1 MTETMTLENG
11 PMSVPS
17 GGIASFRMSDE
28 DLANLDREQDEQ
40 LAEEVYG
47 SEGISRF
54 TEIASDMAGLGRY
67 GDDVVVHAQTGELVI
82 PKRILDESPEIRAVV
97 YQALREQGI
106 EDPEQYVVGSGSA
119 SINPNT
125 GLAEY
130 KFFKSVKKAFKQV
143 VKVVKKIAPIVLPIA
158 MTIMFPAL
166 GAYGAALGSGI
177 GSLMQGGSI
186 KDALKAAAL
195 SGLSSA
201 AFSGVSNIGSEG
213 GFTGGFTGSLA
224 NPGARFA
231 QVGGQLK
238 SGFSGQGF
246 NFGQQFTGVP
256 STSATPENK
265 GVFADD
271 IANQTAPVSA
281 SDQLKA
287 DLSGYD
293 PNDPAYF
300 NKGAPTDTAQIID
313 QSNNLGPGRNTN
325 LMNNQSGDY
334 PGAASKDLLPADDR
348 SFFQKSKDFM
358 FGKEPTTL
366 DTSTA
371 YDKAFNDS
379 IAAGKSQSAS
389 EFAARQAGDAAS
401 KGPGFLRTFGP
412 STGLVLGATY
422 LGGGFDT
429 PEEEPVDILDRNSDG
444 SVRTGQD
451 VYRENEAK
459 YKVGDL
465 YSAPISYTT
474 PNTPYQS
481 YANINPYQSYAN
493 INPFTIPS
501 IGTGN
506 PFYRPS
512 VQTAAQGGEIFPRR
526 NGGIMPNEGI
536 PGKDSVRAM
545 LMPGEFVMTTDA
557 VKGAGGIPNM
567 YHMMSA
573 LERKGR
579 MA

>member
-1 MTETMTLENG
+1 
-11 PMSVPS
+11 
-17 GGIASFRMSDE
+17 
-28 DLANLDREQDEQ
+28 
-40 LAEEVYG
+40 
-47 SEGISRF
+47 
-54 TEIASDMAGLGRY
+54 
-67 GDDVVVHAQTGELVI
+67 
-82 PKRILDESPEIRAVV
+82 
-97 YQALREQGI
+97 LREQGI

-130 KFFKSVKKAFKQV
+130 GFFKGIKKAFKQV

-158 MTIMFPAL
+158 MTMMFPAL
-166 GAYGAALGSGI
+166 GPIYGAALGSGI
-177 GSLMQGGSI
+177 GTLIQGGSI
-186 KDALKAAAL
+186 KDALKSAAI
-195 SGLSSA
+195 SGLSGA
-201 AFSGVSNIGSEG
+201 AYT
-213 GFTGGFTGSLA
+213 GFTGPGTFSQNVSGALEA
-224 NPGARFA
+224 PGARFA

-246 NFGQQFTGVP
+246 NLGQKFTPGQVPPEGQASAAPQDLAAQEGPASTPQEQFK
-256 STSATPENK
+256 A
-265 GVFADD
+265 D
-271 IANQTAPVSA
+271 IAFNAERPELINPVKPPSI
-281 SDQLKA
+281 
-287 DLSGYD
+287 D
-293 PNDPAYF
+293 P
-300 NKGAPTDTAQIID
+300 
-313 QSNNLGPGRNTN
+313 
-325 LMNNQSGDY
+325 
-334 PGAASKDLLPADDR
+334 LPDNR
-348 SFFQKSKDFM
+348 SFLQKSKDFM
-358 FGKEPTTL
+358 FGQQPTGADL
-366 DTSTA
+366 ATA
-371 YDKAFNDS
+371 QTDFSKSYAEGLKNS
-379 IAAGKSQSAS
+379 NPNMSAADIKTISNN
-389 EFAARQAGDAAS
+389 AAS
-401 KGPGFLRTFGP
+401 QQVTLESLKPKFLRTFGP
-412 STGLVLGATY
+412 SAGLALGATY

>member
-130 KFFKSVKKAFKQV
+130 GFFKGIKKAFKQV

-238 SGFSGQGF
+238 SGFTGQGF

-300 NKGAPTDTAQIID
+300 NKGAPTDTTPIIE
-313 QSNNLGPGRNTN
+313 QSNNLSPGRNTN

-358 FGKEPTTL
+358 FGKEPTSV
-366 DTSTA
+366 DIAKAKSDAYTSA
-371 YDKAFNDS
+371 IKDGYSPADANYAANKIAEKA
-379 IAAGKSQSAS
+379 AAG
-389 EFAARQAGDAAS
+389 
-401 KGPGFLRTFGP
+401 PGYLRTFGP
-412 STGLVLGATY
+412 SAGLALGATY

-493 INPFTIPS
+493 INPFAIPT

>member
-1 MTETMTLENG
+1 VERDNDRDNDFRKRTYEC
-11 PMSVPS
+11 PF

-28 DLANLDREQDEQ
+28 ELANLDREQDEQ

-130 KFFKSVKKAFKQV
+130 GFFKGIKKAFKQV

-158 MTIMFPAL
+158 MTMMFPAL

-300 NKGAPTDTAQIID
+300 NKGAPTDTTPIIE
-313 QSNNLGPGRNTN
+313 QSNNLGPGAAPDN
-325 LMNNQSGDY
+325 L
-334 PGAASKDLLPADDR
+334 PLDDR
-348 SFFQKSKDFM
+348 SFFQKSKDLM
-358 FGKEPTTL
+358 FGQQPTGADL
-366 DTSTA
+366 ATA
-371 YDKAFNDS
+371 QTDFSKSYAEGLKNS
-379 IAAGKSQSAS
+379 NPNMSAADVTTISNN
-389 EFAARQAGDAAS
+389 AARQQVTLES
-401 KGPGFLRTFGP
+401 LKPGYLRTFGP
-412 STGLVLGATY
+412 SAGLALGATY

-493 INPFTIPS
+493 INPFTIPINRDWKS
-501 IGTGN
+501 FLPTFGTN
-506 PFYRPS
+506 C
-512 VQTAAQGGEIFPRR
+512 
-526 NGGIMPNEGI
+526 
-536 PGKDSVRAM
+536 RA
-545 LMPGEFVMTTDA
+545 
-557 VKGAGGIPNM
+557 
-567 YHMMSA
+567 
-573 LERKGR
+573 RW
-579 MA
+579 

>member
-28 DLANLDREQDEQ
+28 DLANLEREDDEQ
-40 LAEEVYG
+40 LVEEVYG
-47 SEGISRF
+47 GEGISRF

-82 PKRILDESPEIRAVV
+82 PKSVLDDSPEIREVV

-130 KFFKSVKKAFKQV
+130 GFFKGIRRAFKKV

-158 MTIMFPAL
+158 MTMMFPAL
-166 GAYGAALGSGI
+166 GAYAAALGSGI
-177 GSLMQGGSI
+177 GSLVQGGSI
-186 KDALKAAAL
+186 KDALKAAAI

-201 AFSGVSNIGSEG
+201 AFSG
-213 GFTGGFTGSLA
+213 FTGPGTFSENVSGVLGD
-224 NPGARFA
+224 PGARFA

-238 SGFSGQGF
+238 SGFTGQGF
-246 NFGQQFTGVP
+246 NLGQKFTGVP
-256 STSATPENK
+256 STGPTGQAPAAPQDLAAQEGPASTPQEQFK
-265 GVFADD
+265 AD
-271 IANQTAPVSA
+271 IAFNAERPELINPVKPPSI
-281 SDQLKA
+281 
-287 DLSGYD
+287 D
-293 PNDPAYF
+293 P
-300 NKGAPTDTAQIID
+300 
-313 QSNNLGPGRNTN
+313 
-325 LMNNQSGDY
+325 
-334 PGAASKDLLPADDR
+334 LPDNR
-348 SFFQKSKDFM
+348 SFLQKSKDFM
-358 FGKEPTTL
+358 FGQQPTGADL
-366 DTSTA
+366 ATA
-371 YDKAFNDS
+371 QTDFSKSYAEGLKNS
-379 IAAGKSQSAS
+379 NPNMSAADVTTISNN
-389 EFAARQAGDAAS
+389 AAS
-401 KGPGFLRTFGP
+401 QQVTLESLKPDYLRTFGP
-412 STGLVLGATY
+412 SAGLALGATY

-474 PNTPYQS
+474 PGTPYQS

-526 NGGIMPNEGI
+526 TGGIMPDEGI

-567 YHMMSA
+567 YNMMSA

>member
-1 MTETMTLENG
+1 MLQE
-11 PMSVPS
+11 
-17 GGIASFRMSDE
+17 
-28 DLANLDREQDEQ
+28 
-40 LAEEVYG
+40 
-47 SEGISRF
+47 
-54 TEIASDMAGLGRY
+54 
-67 GDDVVVHAQTGELVI
+67 
-82 PKRILDESPEIRAVV
+82 
-97 YQALREQGI
+97 
-106 EDPEQYVVGSGSA
+106 
-119 SINPNT
+119 
-125 GLAEY
+125 
-130 KFFKSVKKAFKQV
+130 KQE
-143 VKVVKKIAPIVLPIA
+143 K
-158 MTIMFPAL
+158 
-166 GAYGAALGSGI
+166 
-177 GSLMQGGSI
+177 
-186 KDALKAAAL
+186 
-195 SGLSSA
+195 
-201 AFSGVSNIGSEG
+201 
-213 GFTGGFTGSLA
+213 
-224 NPGARFA
+224 
-231 QVGGQLK
+231 
-238 SGFSGQGF
+238 
-246 NFGQQFTGVP
+246 
-256 STSATPENK
+256 
-265 GVFADD
+265 
-271 IANQTAPVSA
+271 
-281 SDQLKA
+281 
-287 DLSGYD
+287 
-293 PNDPAYF
+293 
-300 NKGAPTDTAQIID
+300 
-313 QSNNLGPGRNTN
+313 
-325 LMNNQSGDY
+325 
-334 PGAASKDLLPADDR
+334 
-348 SFFQKSKDFM
+348 
-358 FGKEPTTL
+358 
-366 DTSTA
+366 
-371 YDKAFNDS
+371 
-379 IAAGKSQSAS
+379 
-389 EFAARQAGDAAS
+389 AS

-412 STGLVLGATY
+412 SAGLVLGATY

>member
-28 DLANLDREQDEQ
+28 ELANLDREQDEQ

-54 TEIASDMAGLGRY
+54 TEIASDMAALGRY

-82 PKRILDESPEIRAVV
+82 PKSVLDDSPEIRAVV

-130 KFFKSVKKAFKQV
+130 GFFKGIKKAFKQV

-300 NKGAPTDTAQIID
+300 NKGAPTDTTPIIE
-313 QSNNLGPGRNTN
+313 QSNNLGPGAAPDN
-325 LMNNQSGDY
+325 L
-334 PGAASKDLLPADDR
+334 PLDDR
-348 SFFQKSKDFM
+348 SFFQKSKDLM
-358 FGKEPTTL
+358 FGQQPTGADL
-366 DTSTA
+366 ATA
-371 YDKAFNDS
+371 QTDFSKSYAEGLKNS
-379 IAAGKSQSAS
+379 NPNMSAADVTTISNN
-389 EFAARQAGDAAS
+389 AARQQVTLES
-401 KGPGFLRTFGP
+401 LKPGYLRTFGP
-412 STGLVLGATY
+412 SAGLALGATY

-493 INPFTIPS
+493 INPFAIPT

-526 NGGIMPNEGI
+526 TGGIMPNEGI
-536 PGKDSVRAM
+536 PGQDSVRAM

>member
-300 NKGAPTDTAQIID
+300 NKGAPTDTTPIIE
-313 QSNNLGPGRNTN
+313 QSNNLGPGAAPDN
-325 LMNNQSGDY
+325 L
-334 PGAASKDLLPADDR
+334 PLDDR
-348 SFFQKSKDFM
+348 SFLQKSKDFM
-358 FGKEPTTL
+358 FGQQPTGADL
-366 DTSTA
+366 ATA
-371 YDKAFNDS
+371 QTDFSKSYAEGLKNS
-379 IAAGKSQSAS
+379 NPNMSAADVTTISNN
-389 EFAARQAGDAAS
+389 AARQQVTLES
-401 KGPGFLRTFGP
+401 LKPGYLRTFGP
-412 STGLVLGATY
+412 SAGLVLGATY

-536 PGKDSVRAM
+536 PGQDSVRAM

>member
-1 MTETMTLENG
+1 MTETMTLEQE

-17 GGIASFRMSDE
+17 GGIASFRLSDE

-67 GDDVVVHAQTGELVI
+67 GDDVVVHAQTGELII
-82 PKRILDESPEIRAVV
+82 PKSVLDDSPEIREVV

-130 KFFKSVKKAFKQV
+130 GFFSGIKRAFKKV

-158 MTIMFPAL
+158 MTMMFPAL
-166 GAYGAALGSGI
+166 GAYAAALGSGI
-177 GSLMQGGSI
+177 GSLVQGGSI
-186 KDALKAAAL
+186 KDALKAAAI

-246 NFGQQFTGVP
+246 NLGQQFTPPASGQGASGQGASGNDINSQTTGQPTTNVDPQYEGVSDADFNVNNNAINP
-256 STSATPENK
+256 EAQFRADTSLSSNSTIGDSTPR
-265 GVFADD
+265 
-271 IANQTAPVSA
+271 
-281 SDQLKA
+281 
-287 DLSGYD
+287 YD
-293 PNDPAYF
+293 PNKVF
-300 NKGAPTDTAQIID
+300 NSPSDSA
-313 QSNNLGPGRNTN
+313 
-325 LMNNQSGDY
+325 
-334 PGAASKDLLPADDR
+334 LPDNR
-348 SFFQKSKDFM
+348 SFYEKSKDFM
-358 FGKEPTTL
+358 FGKEPTSV
-366 DTSTA
+366 DIAKAKSDAYTSA
-371 YDKAFNDS
+371 IKEGYSPADANYAANKIAEKA
-379 IAAGKSQSAS
+379 A
-389 EFAARQAGDAAS
+389 E
-401 KGPGFLRTFGP
+401 GPGYLRTFGP
-412 STGLVLGATY
+412 AAGIALGATY

-429 PEEEPVDILDRNSDG
+429 PEDEPVDILDRNSDG

-451 VYRENEAK
+451 VYRENEDK
-459 YKVGDL
+459 YKVANL
-465 YSAPISYTT
+465 YSAPVSYTT
-474 PNTPYQS
+474 PDTS
-481 YANINPYQSYAN
+481 YQSYAN
-493 INPFTIPS
+493 INPFQIPT

-512 VQTAAQGGEIFPRR
+512 YQTVAQGGEIFPRR

-536 PGKDSVRAM
+536 PGQDSVRAM

-567 YHMMSA
+567 YNMMSA

>member
-1 MTETMTLENG
+1 MTL
-11 PMSVPS
+11 
-17 GGIASFRMSDE
+17 
-28 DLANLDREQDEQ
+28 
-40 LAEEVYG
+40 
-47 SEGISRF
+47 
-54 TEIASDMAGLGRY
+54 
-67 GDDVVVHAQTGELVI
+67 
-82 PKRILDESPEIRAVV
+82 
-97 YQALREQGI
+97 
-106 EDPEQYVVGSGSA
+106 
-119 SINPNT
+119 
-125 GLAEY
+125 
-130 KFFKSVKKAFKQV
+130 
-143 VKVVKKIAPIVLPIA
+143 
-158 MTIMFPAL
+158 MFPAL
-166 GAYGAALGSGI
+166 GPIYGAALGSGI
-177 GSLMQGGSI
+177 GTLIQGGSI
-186 KDALKAAAL
+186 KDALKSAAI
-195 SGLSSA
+195 SGLSGA
-201 AFSGVSNIGSEG
+201 AYS
-213 GFTGGFTGSLA
+213 GFTGPGTFSQNVSGALA
-224 NPGARFA
+224 DPGARFA

-246 NFGQQFTGVP
+246 NLGQQFTGVP

-300 NKGAPTDTAQIID
+300 NKGAPTDTTPIIE
-313 QSNNLGPGRNTN
+313 QSNNLSPGRNTN

-348 SFFQKSKDFM
+348 SFFQKSKDLM
-358 FGKEPTTL
+358 FGQQPTGADL
-366 DTSTA
+366 ATA
-371 YDKAFNDS
+371 QTDFS
-379 IAAGKSQSAS
+379 KSYAEGLRNSNPNMSAQDVTTIS
-389 EFAARQAGDAAS
+389 NNAARQQVTLES
-401 KGPGFLRTFGP
+401 LKPGYLRTFGP
-412 STGLVLGATY
+412 SAGLVLGATY

-429 PEEEPVDILDRNSDG
+429 PEEEPVDVLDRNSDG

-451 VYRENEAK
+451 VYRENQDRYDVAGM
-459 YKVGDL
+459 YT
-465 YSAPISYTT
+465 APFSTTT
-474 PNTPYQS
+474 PGTPYQS
-481 YANINPYQSYAN
+481 YANINPFA
-493 INPFTIPS
+493 IPT

-526 NGGIMPNEGI
+526 TGGIMPNEGI